1 MISLREARGTHYKD
15 RLPLQDRGPH
25 RWSLGRDALFAP
37 SVQRPLFSKILYLW
51 SEATEKREAWIPQ
64 RNPDIVFTK
73 EAISP
78 HQEKWQGRSDQA
90 QSARIQSFLRRG
102 SKTRLSLSVLRMIL
116 NQRLLPFFRVPCFI
130 SGSIP
135 VLTNLI
141 LILFDYCLAINI
153 ISFILRISRRRWRN
167 SSALPIPLLSKLFNI
182 ETAGK

>member
-1 MISLREARGTHYKD
+1 ME
-15 RLPLQDRGPH
+15 
-25 RWSLGRDALFAP
+25 F
-37 SVQRPLFSKILYLW
+37 VFC
-51 SEATEKREAWIPQ
+51 
-64 RNPDIVFTK
+64 FTK
-73 EAISP
+73 YQVI
-78 HQEKWQGRSDQA
+78 DM
-90 QSARIQSFLRRG
+90 IFLINFDIENPIFVIFNVIFIIIFIFIFL
-102 SKTRLSLSVLRMIL
+102 SRLSLSVLRMIL